1 MLATMTRMTWVAIDR
16 GDHGDED
23 DDAGDDDDGD
33 NDHDGDDNDDDY
45 TMLGRRLQEGPPML
59 LLKGSELLQGPVRTN
74 DNFRLRATMARV

>member
-1 MLATMTRMTWVAIDR
+1 MLATTTRMTWVAIDR

-45 TMLGRRLQEGPPML
+45 TMLGQVETCRVVPCCVVPGPCHGEP
-59 LLKGSELLQGPVRTN
+59 SS
-74 DNFRLRATMARV
+74 